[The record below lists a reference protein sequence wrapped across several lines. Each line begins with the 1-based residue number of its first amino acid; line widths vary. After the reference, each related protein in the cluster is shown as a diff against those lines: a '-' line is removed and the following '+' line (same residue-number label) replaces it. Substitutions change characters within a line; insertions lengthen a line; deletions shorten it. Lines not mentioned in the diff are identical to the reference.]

1 VSNWQRG
8 IRIMRGKIIDPKEIA
23 ERFARSLSSSL
34 HAFIFDSSLV
44 DPGIVSRIV
53 AVSGTDQYLRR
64 FVKDNVV
71 VYVLDASK
79 LEKRC
84 RMETCR
90 SVPRERYR
98 ICLSD
103 CLKKQTDDLARVV
116 AQSIMDAVD
125 LLG

>member
-1 VSNWQRG
+1 
-8 IRIMRGKIIDPKEIA
+8 MRGKIMDPKEIA
-23 ERFARSLSSSL
+23 ERFVRSLSSSL

-53 AVSGTDQYLRR
+53 AVSGTDQYLKR

-71 VYVLDASK
+71 VYTLDVSK

-90 SVPRERYR
+90 NVPRERYR
-98 ICLSD
+98 ICLSE
-103 CLKKQTDDLARVV
+103 CLKKQTDDMARVV

>member
-1 VSNWQRG
+1 
-8 IRIMRGKIIDPKEIA
+8 MDPREIA

-34 HAFIFDSSLV
+34 HAFIFDSSLI
-44 DPGIVSRIV
+44 DSSIVSRIV

-71 VYVLDASK
+71 VYVLDIFK

-90 SVPRERYR
+90 NVPRERYR
-98 ICLSD
+98 ICLSE
-103 CLKKQTDDLARVV
+103 CLKKQTDDMARVV
-116 AQSIMDAVD
+116 AQSIMEAID

>member
-1 VSNWQRG
+1 
-8 IRIMRGKIIDPKEIA
+8 MRDKITDSREIA
-23 ERFARSLSSSL
+23 ERFAKSLSSSL
-34 HAFIFDSSLV
+34 HAFVFDSSLI
-44 DPGIVSRIV
+44 DPSIVSKIV

-71 VYVLDASK
+71 VYALDIFK

-90 SVPRERYR
+90 NVPRERYR
-98 ICLSD
+98 ICLSE
-103 CLKKQTDDLARVV
+103 CLKKQTHDMARIV
-116 AQSIMDAVD
+116 AESIMDAID